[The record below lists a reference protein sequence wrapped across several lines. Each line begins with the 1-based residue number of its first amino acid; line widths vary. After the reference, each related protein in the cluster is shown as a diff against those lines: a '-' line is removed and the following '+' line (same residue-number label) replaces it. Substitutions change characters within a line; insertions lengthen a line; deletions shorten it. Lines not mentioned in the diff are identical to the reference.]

1 LTIKELFTFAA
12 KIRTQLTDLQIEE
25 KTEIIIRELGLTNCK
40 DQRIGGWFTQGISGG
55 ERRRASI
62 GYELITDP
70 SIIILDEPTS
80 GLDSASA

>member
-1 LTIKELFTFAA
+1 MTIKELFTFAA